1 MCFLYLRMNLF
12 NFNFSLFKVHI
23 TWRVSHF
30 ASLKKYQREGKKNRK
45 NYIITCTTTHT
56 NTQGMVLIRLQG
68 WGESGEIMMNR

>member
-30 ASLKKYQREGKKNRK
+30 ASLKKYQREGKKIEK
-45 NYIITCTTTHT
+45 ITLLHVQLHT
-56 NTQGMVLIRLQG
+56 QIHRG
-68 WGESGEIMMNR
+68 WC